1 MGYLISIYKTLS
13 ISTSSLNFTLI
24 KNIMKLSFIVEI
36 FVLLLL
42 IKLRHGVFLILKRF
56 EGNSKLK
63 CWYL

>member
-1 MGYLISIYKTLS
+1 MGYLISICKTLS

-42 IKLRHGVFLILKRF
+42 IKLRHGVFLILKD
-56 EGNSKLK
+56 LK
-63 CWYL
+63 EIRN